1 LHKESGGAVGGLS
14 ILPFDTTVRA
24 RSYEAIKGLNKLRLQ
39 TVGNMHNGEH
49 PFNQSRG
56 TNMKQTRLVKI
67 LAAGMA
73 CAGALGIALAQ
84 ETTTTTTNPVTGTTT
99 TATTTSTGTIAAYTP
114 DSDYIMFRTS
124 TASAPV
130 RYYYTK
136 DTTILD
142 PEGHTVTWSAIRPDM
157 PATVYYTNVGDRVV
171 VRKVVLSQ
179 PTTVYEKKET
189 TTTTTK
195 P

>member
-1 LHKESGGAVGGLS
+1 
-14 ILPFDTTVRA
+14 
-24 RSYEAIKGLNKLRLQ
+24 
-39 TVGNMHNGEH
+39 
-49 PFNQSRG
+49 
-56 TNMKQTRLVKI
+56 MKQTRLVKI
-67 LAAGMA
+67 LAGGAA
-73 CAGALGIALAQ
+73 CAAALGIAFAQ
-84 ETTTTTTNPVTGTTT
+84 ETTTTTTTRDPVTATTT
-99 TATTTSTGTIAAYTP
+99 TESATTTSTGTIAAYTQ
-114 DSDYIMFRTS
+114 DSDYIMFRS
-124 TASAPV
+124 ATAPAPV

-142 PEGHTVTWSAIRPDM
+142 PEGHTVAWSAIRPDM

-179 PTTVYEKKET
+179 PTTVYKKEET